1 MQGLNAP
8 KVNMPKIL
16 SKEDAENRVMEYAP
30 REFPARY
37 SEAAVEF
44 VKFQSEL
51 ENPEFKIDRVVSIT
65 TGIAEMEKV
74 TLSERVEAEA
84 LERLKGLQEEAYK
97 QGYDL
102 GRDEG
107 QEVAYREK
115 IEDLSARLSNID
127 NVVGTL
133 EDLKF
138 EMIKQNE
145 ISFVN
150 LIYQIASKIAMA
162 EIQKKPELVL
172 SVLQQAVAGSIDEE
186 QVTIRLA
193 QSDLDF
199 IEQSKKNLGQD
210 FQFIKRAKLEA
221 SADIEPGGCLILT
234 NFGQVDATLK
244 KRFEKVWSEIEQ
256 KIPAPSEAIVDTTP
270 EDGSES

>member
-8 KVNMPKIL
+8 KINMPKIL

-84 LERLKGLQEEAYK
+84 LERLKGMQEEAYK

-115 IEDLSARLSNID
+115 IEDLSARLSNVD
-127 NVVGTL
+127 AVVGTL

-145 ISFVN
+145 ISFVK

-162 EIQKKPELVL
+162 EIQQKPELVL

-186 QVTIRLA
+186 QITIRLA

-199 IEQSKKNLGQD
+199 IEQTKSNLTQD

-221 SADIEPGGCLILT
+221 SAEIEPGGCLILT

-244 KRFEKVWSEIEQ
+244 KRFEKVWSEIEE
-256 KIPAPSEAIVDTTP
+256 KIPEPSIAIVDTTP
-270 EDGSES
+270 DDGSES